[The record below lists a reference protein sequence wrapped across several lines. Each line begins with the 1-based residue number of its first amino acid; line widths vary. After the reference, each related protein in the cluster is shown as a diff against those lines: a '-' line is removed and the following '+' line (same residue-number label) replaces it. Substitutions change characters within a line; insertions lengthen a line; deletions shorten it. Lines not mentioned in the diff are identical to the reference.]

1 MYLLYLEHVDPLHMS
16 PVDQPLLL
24 DQQPPPH
31 VPAVEDGQLNI
42 VIMDV
47 DKTEDDSADNT
58 ETKDNDN
65 DIDFLLDGVIS
76 ETKENN
82 KIWLFLIYWPNEYS
96 LTLKLFKMYKTKYI
110 KKDNN

>member
-1 MYLLYLEHVDPLHMS
+1 MYMYLLHLEHVDPLHMS

-31 VPAVEDGQLNI
+31 VSAVEVGQLNI

-76 ETKENN
+76 ETKQNN
-82 KIWLFLIYWPNEYS
+82 KICLS
-96 LTLKLFKMYKTKYI
+96 
-110 KKDNN
+110 

>member
-1 MYLLYLEHVDPLHMS
+1 MNSSILLLVASLISGFRGIRLQMYQLS
-16 PVDQPLLL
+16 PVPQPLLL

-31 VPAVEDGQLNI
+31 VPAVEVTQLNI

-58 ETKDNDN
+58 ETKDDNN
-65 DIDFLLDGVIS
+65 DIDFLLDSVIS

-82 KIWLFLIYWPNEYS
+82 MNCLFLIN
-96 LTLKLFKMYKTKYI
+96 
-110 KKDNN
+110 